1 MQTGKMLDQMTA
13 LLPYLA
19 PLVEDDEIMALR
31 NEIKDKKS
39 AMDAHEAVMRMFPL
53 VVTKHRNELYGIQR
67 AVFTDRWKYVY
78 NGFDYDELYDL
89 KADPNEMVN
98 RINDPELQPVVREL
112 CRRLWQFAYE
122 NSDVL
127 TNDYIMTA
135 LAPYGPGILFSSD

>member
-1 MQTGKMLDQMTA
+1 MFRQCFSNVSVKT
-13 LLPYLA
+13 
-19 PLVEDDEIMALR
+19 
-31 NEIKDKKS
+31 
-39 AMDAHEAVMRMFPL
+39 RM
-53 VVTKHRNELYGIQR
+53 I
-67 AVFTDRWKYVY
+67 
-78 NGFDYDELYDL
+78 

>member
-53 VVTKHRNELYGIQR
+53 VVTKHRNELYGILGVLLGR
-67 AVFTDRWKYVY
+67 PDEEIAEMDFSEVKAALSGSAFEAF
-78 NGFDYDELYDL
+78 FDFF
-89 KADPNEMVN
+89 P
-98 RINDPELQPVVREL
+98 
-112 CRRLWQFAYE
+112 F
-122 NSDVL
+122 VL
-127 TNDYIMTA
+127 RVGMC
-135 LAPYGPGILFSSD
+135 